1 MGSNPATPTKKEA
14 LKMKYLALFSA
25 SFRFYNAVKSLKKSY
40 VLHYYDAFCCI
51 RIHKI
56 PAANL
61 PQTCCSFNVMAK
73 INFYLDLRY
82 ADPGSAGYL
91 KLSIS
96 RKGKTALIPL
106 NVSVLPG
113 QWDKRSCKVVNHPN
127 KNALNAFI
135 YNRRLV
141 AENVVMRLLSTGEM
155 SGLTATN
162 LKHIIEEEFD
172 PTPVTESPDTSKLF
186 SSRFLRFAE
195 SKSSSTRDCYM
206 HTFGRMKA
214 FCPRLEELRFEDI
227 TREWL
232 TTFDTW
238 LSSSSPS
245 RNARNIHLRNIRAVF
260 NAAIDDEIT
269 SFYPFRR
276 FKIKPVATAKRALSV
291 DELRALFRADV
302 EPFAQKYLDCFKLI
316 FFLIGINVVDLCRLQ
331 EIRGGRVEF
340 HRSKTGRL
348 YSIKVE
354 PEAWDIIDRYRGRGQ
369 LLDILDR
376 YTNHKDYT
384 HRLNENLQK
393 IGKVERLGRGGKKIY
408 TPMFPGLTSYW
419 ARHSWATI
427 AASLDIPKETIAAA
441 LGHGGNSVTDI
452 YIDFD
457 REKVDRANRQVLDW
471 VLYGKK

>member
-1 MGSNPATPTKKEA
+1 MATIK
-14 LKMKYLALFSA
+14 
-25 SFRFYNAVKSLKKSY
+25 
-40 VLHYYDAFCCI
+40 
-51 RIHKI
+51 
-56 PAANL
+56 
-61 PQTCCSFNVMAK
+61 
-73 INFYLDLRY
+73 FYLDIRY
-82 ADPGSAGYL
+82 AKEGNPGSL
-91 KLSIS
+91 KLSVN
-96 RKGKTALIPL
+96 RKGKTALIPIGVNL
-106 NVSVLPG
+106 YTN
-113 QWDKRSCKVVNHPN
+113 QWDKRSEKVLNHPN
-127 KNALNAFI
+127 KACINTYIN
-135 YNRRLV
+135 NRRSV
-141 AENVVMRLLSTGEM
+141 AQSLIMRLMESGEIGGM
-155 SGLTATN
+155 SVTD
-162 LKHIIEEEFD
+162 LKHRIQAEFEPGEERAA
-172 PTPVTESPDTSKLF
+172 ESDDLF
-186 SSRFLRFAE
+186 AARFMRFAE
-195 SKSSSTRDCYM
+195 SKKESTKACYM

-214 FCPRLEELRFEDI
+214 FCVNLSELRFEDI

-232 TTFDTW
+232 TSFDTW
-238 LSSSSPS
+238 LSASSPS

-260 NAAIDDEIT
+260 NAALDDEVT

-276 FKIKPVATAKRALSV
+276 FKIRPVATAKRALSV
-291 DELRALFRADV
+291 EELRALFRADV
-302 EPFAQKYLDCFKLI
+302 EPHAQKYLDCFKLI

-331 EIRGGRVEF
+331 EIRSGRVEF

-354 PEAWDIIDRYRGRGQ
+354 PEAWAIIDRYRGKGQ

-376 YTNHKDYT
+376 YKNHKDFT

-393 IGKVERLGRGGKKIY
+393 IGKVDRVGRAGKKIY